1 VLNSKDVSV
10 NPQLMLVFNSR
21 RRILKLP
28 HFPFLMKE
36 IAEIIECG
44 SIGEYRV
51 VEYVK
56 SIERYS

>member
-1 VLNSKDVSV
+1 
-10 NPQLMLVFNSR
+10 MLVFNSR